1 MQTFDWLSIVLT
13 ALLVIAFIGG
23 LRRGFFRQIAAIA
36 GIASGF
42 ILASKYYA
50 QAGQWLSSYIGQL
63 NEQILYVLGFIAI
76 FLVVVIVV
84 EIIGFLI
91 TKLFSL
97 PGLNVINAISGGVVG
112 LALGAFF
119 YGIVLSLLLA
129 LNIPALSSAIEGSIV
144 PYYLVAGVTW
154 AYDKL
159 GFAIPDLEN
168 ALPIFKGFQI

>member
-13 ALLVIAFIGG
+13 ALLVIALLGG

-50 QAGQWLSSYIGQL
+50 EAGQWLSGYLGQL
-63 NEQILYVLGFIAI
+63 NEQLLYVLGFVLI
-76 FLVVVIVV
+76 FLFMVLAV
-84 EIIGFLI
+84 ELAGFLV
-91 TKLFSL
+91 TKVFSL
-97 PGLNVINAISGGVVG
+97 PGLNVINALAGGVVG

-119 YGIVLSLLLA
+119 YGVVLSLLLA
-129 LNIPALSSAIEGSIV
+129 LDIPALSSAIEGSLV

-159 GFAIPDLEN
+159 GFALPELKN
-168 ALPIFKGFQI
+168 AMPIFKGLQL